1 MLKTLVACAMFFF
14 ISFHGISQS
23 ISNSVIASA
32 GGSAKSD
39 QISLDWTMGEIAVET
54 AWTRPGLLTQGFHQP
69 LLVLPATFIE
79 LPPRPQ
85 LQGLTIK
92 VNPNPVQAVLH
103 VSLQSLNDKKVN
115 VALSDANGKVLF
127 ATSARTQSSYIL
139 IDMQQYTSGFY
150 FLCITSPVN
159 NIVYTY
165 KIVKTP

>member
-1 MLKTLVACAMFFF
+1 MLKPFVTYAMFFF

-23 ISNSVIASA
+23 ISNSIIAA
-32 GGSAKSD
+32 GGGTAKSD

-54 AWTRPGLLTQGFHQP
+54 APTSGGLLTQGFHQP

-85 LQGLTIK
+85 MQGLTIK

-103 VSLQSLNDKKVN
+103 VSLQSLTDKKVN
-115 VALSDANGKVLF
+115 IGLSDANGRVLLM
-127 ATSARTQSSYIL
+127 TSASSQSSYIS
-139 IDMQQYTSGFY
+139 IDMQKYSSGFY
-150 FLCITSPVN
+150 FLHITSAQN